1 MNPAPVLLPGNVAA
15 RVMAADML
23 AAQAQRVLTLWRS
36 GELRNVR
43 NPEESS
49 EYIALRA
56 SLSTYATAVAR
67 CGGNRA

>member
-1 MNPAPVLLPGNVAA
+1 MNPAPAPLPGNVAA

-23 AAQAQRVLTLWRS
+23 AAQAQRVLTLWRTGALPS
-36 GELRNVR
+36 GR

-49 EYIALRA
+49 EYRALRA
-56 SLSTYATAVAR
+56 SLNTYATAVAR